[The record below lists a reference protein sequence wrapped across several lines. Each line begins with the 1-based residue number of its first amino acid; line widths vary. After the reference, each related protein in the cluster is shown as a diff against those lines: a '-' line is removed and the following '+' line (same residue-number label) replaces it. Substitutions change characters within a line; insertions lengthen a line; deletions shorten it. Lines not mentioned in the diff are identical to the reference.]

1 MAIISKQQIYEEL
14 LVRRNSLY
22 NPFPYDDTDKIQID
36 FKEELSD
43 DECLTGDLNTYWMNI
58 AGCLSYVLN
67 GNEKS
72 IPQGQLKWLRLTFFD
87 IFTQY
92 KFLEGKIAGYPTF
105 LEEYLNYERARLLLL
120 SHLSLK

>member
-1 MAIISKQQIYEEL
+1 MISKQQIYEGL
-14 LVRRNSLY
+14 LARKNSLF
-22 NPFPYDDTDKIQID
+22 NPFPYDDTAKIQID
-36 FKEELSD
+36 FKEDLSD

-72 IPQGQLKWLRLTFFD
+72 IPQGQLEWLRLTFFD
-87 IFTQY
+87 IFIQY
-92 KFLEGKIAGYPTF
+92 KFLEEKIADYPTF
-105 LEEYLNYERARLLLL
+105 MEEYLNYERVRTLLL